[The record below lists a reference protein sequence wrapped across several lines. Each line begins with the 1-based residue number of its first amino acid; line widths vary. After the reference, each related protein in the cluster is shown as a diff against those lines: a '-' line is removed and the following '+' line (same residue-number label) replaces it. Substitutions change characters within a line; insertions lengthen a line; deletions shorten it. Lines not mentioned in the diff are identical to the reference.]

1 MEHWLI
7 QQNLEEV
14 LKGFKIQHTP
24 VLRDVVARL
33 SYNGVKELSQRV
45 LRFDARVGQVGLQSA
60 SQWLIEEFT
69 SGIVVEGVE
78 NIPQD
83 KPLMICSNHPG
94 QSDAFAV
101 CASIPRQDL
110 RIIALQ
116 RDLLNALPNTL
127 QSLLIVPQPVEE
139 KQKAVRQIAA
149 YLRTGGSIL
158 TFPAGQIEPDPAIRP
173 SLFQWSESVGL
184 FAHLVPELQILPV
197 IVSGVLS
204 KNALHNPLVQLY
216 RDPKQREWTA
226 AVLQTLVPAYQNVTV
241 QVRFGKVI
249 HADRSSSRAE
259 ITQQVTRQMY
269 EFVQNLR

>member
-14 LKGFKIQHTP
+14 LKGFKIQHIP
-24 VLRDVVARL
+24 VLRSLVARL
-33 SYNGVKELSQRV
+33 SYNAVKELSQQV
-45 LRFDARVGQVGLQSA
+45 LRFDARVGQVGLQRA
-60 SQWLIEEFT
+60 SRWLIEEFT
-69 SGIVVEGVE
+69 SGVVVEGAE
-78 NIPQD
+78 NIPHD

-127 QSLLIVPQPVEE
+127 RSLLIVPQPVEQ
-139 KQKAVRQIAA
+139 KQKAVREIAA

-158 TFPAGQIEPDPAIRP
+158 TFPAGQIEPDPAVRS

-197 IVSGVLS
+197 MVSGVLS
-204 KNALHNPLVQLY
+204 KDALQNPLVRLY
-216 RDPKQREWTA
+216 RDSKQREWTA

-241 QVRFGKVI
+241 RVQFGKVVY
-249 HADRSSSRAE
+249 ADRTCTRSE
-259 ITQQVTRQMY
+259 ITQQVTRQMH
-269 EFVQNLR
+269 EFAQHL